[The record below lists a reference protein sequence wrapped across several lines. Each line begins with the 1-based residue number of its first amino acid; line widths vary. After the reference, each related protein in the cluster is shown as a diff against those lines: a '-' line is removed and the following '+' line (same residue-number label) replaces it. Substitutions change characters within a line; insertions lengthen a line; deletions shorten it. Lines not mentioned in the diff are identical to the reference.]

1 MVVNRDIS
9 IVKTIRTQS
18 DFCDRIMGR
27 NSVSMRR
34 LKSLP
39 LIYVLKPQALPDHTQ
54 DTIEQQNI
62 FNSYSKHQNTYKT
75 NSVIQACNIIKN
87 ICTLNQPIKSLMTN
101 NEELSVNDFINQ
113 LAYETKRSYRLSE
126 NFRQLLFRHFEGYE
140 NVYFGGTTEDQ
151 KRSVFYNIDKHDSY
165 TSKIVLKNRIKHHND
180 FNYNL
185 LNNFLEKREHLYHL
199 EKVTKV
205 LQLMPY
211 GIDYEKRIQVF
222 NHIMNSPMIY
232 SAQKVQAINYDTI
245 HSYDINHI
253 EFMNHKKTYEQMTS
267 IRQTSVNGLNRYL
280 TMLNPNVYTRLE
292 NIMNLSTNLYR
303 TISMFNQFDES
314 TSASW
319 ILNTLSK
326 TRRKSSKFNQQ
337 YENLFLKSET
347 PKSYNMITYNN
358 IVQEKNQVSKNLSM
372 VNEMISFHT
381 RRRENDLKN
390 NKIRLNV
397 KTAENTVNSE
407 KLNPFHSNQK
417 KNQNR
422 IVTNLLGMI
431 SNEMSKNIVVRN
443 MMNQLFVNT
452 ETVTDMKKSDLKYNK
467 WFNTIRKNA
476 QSELISNRQSET
488 LSHIELQ
495 YRQENKTTE
504 RNEIEIQTRRTEQ
517 INSKDYIKKNEL
529 LIEPTM
535 LTEGTIKYLG
545 HRLIETIE
553 TKQRRDYERRG
564 R

>member
-1 MVVNRDIS
+1 
-9 IVKTIRTQS
+9 
-18 DFCDRIMGR
+18 
-27 NSVSMRR
+27 
-34 LKSLP
+34 
-39 LIYVLKPQALPDHTQ
+39 
-54 DTIEQQNI
+54 
-62 FNSYSKHQNTYKT
+62 
-75 NSVIQACNIIKN
+75 
-87 ICTLNQPIKSLMTN
+87 
-101 NEELSVNDFINQ
+101 
-113 LAYETKRSYRLSE
+113 
-126 NFRQLLFRHFEGYE
+126 
-140 NVYFGGTTEDQ
+140 
-151 KRSVFYNIDKHDSY
+151 
-165 TSKIVLKNRIKHHND
+165 
-180 FNYNL
+180 
-185 LNNFLEKREHLYHL
+185 
-199 EKVTKV
+199 
-205 LQLMPY
+205 
-211 GIDYEKRIQVF
+211 
-222 NHIMNSPMIY
+222 
-232 SAQKVQAINYDTI
+232 
-245 HSYDINHI
+245 
-253 EFMNHKKTYEQMTS
+253 
-267 IRQTSVNGLNRYL
+267 
-280 TMLNPNVYTRLE
+280 MLNPNVYTTVE

-326 TRRKSSKFNQQ
+326 TKRKSSKFNQQ

-358 IVQEKNQVSKNLSM
+358 IVQEKNQVSKNISM
-372 VNEMISFHT
+372 VNEMISIHT

-407 KLNPFHSNQK
+407 NLNPFHSNQK

-467 WFNTIRKNA
+467 WFNNMRKYA
-476 QSELISNRQSET
+476 QSELNSNRKSET
-488 LSHIELQ
+488 LSHVELQ

-504 RNEIEIQTRRTEQ
+504 RNEIETETRRIEQ
-517 INSKDYIKKNEL
+517 INSKEYIKKNEL

-535 LTEGTIKYLG
+535 LTEGTIKYLS